1 MPSVLADSTG
11 TKLSPTYTQMG
22 SGLQVSS
29 ASKEKTN
36 SEHSMGQLAC
46 CVSRSHSCINL
57 RSISN
62 YSNQQTSDIQSLLHS
77 CQNIHNVC
85 ACLIKTSSLT
95 HQNSN
100 SFPKN
105 GLTGLSASAMIPS
118 PHLQTD
124 IHIGSTD
131 AVSLS
136 TKLGKAL
143 QSVLGSSQELHL
155 FDKLRETLKDLK
167 VKGQKLPT
175 YIVTQHNELQ
185 SQLQV
190 SLLKTKVLKDKILDY
205 EENFYK
211 YHRLPTKK
219 DSNHYSTLIKQQKAT
234 KHLLAQWNIM
244 L

>member
-1 MPSVLADSTG
+1 M
-11 TKLSPTYTQMG
+11 
-22 SGLQVSS
+22 
-29 ASKEKTN
+29 
-36 SEHSMGQLAC
+36 
-46 CVSRSHSCINL
+46 
-57 RSISN
+57 
-62 YSNQQTSDIQSLLHS
+62 
-77 CQNIHNVC
+77 
-85 ACLIKTSSLT
+85 
-95 HQNSN
+95 
-100 SFPKN
+100 
-105 GLTGLSASAMIPS
+105 
-118 PHLQTD
+118 
-124 IHIGSTD
+124 
-131 AVSLS
+131 S

-143 QSVLGSSQELHL
+143 QSILGSSQELHP

-190 SLLKTKVLKDKILDY
+190 SLLKTKSKLKDEILDY

-211 YHRLPTKK
+211 QHHRLPTKK